1 MNEYKIE
8 ILNARIILPNILM
21 NLWRETIKLIFH
33 SEKKKL
39 LINIKFSEVL
49 MNLIKYMINYW
60 NKKIIKLILLYL
72 KKYYDTLIVRE
83 KVKEKKEREPEKI
96 KQEELDKE
104 NTWRNKKN
112 EKRINPLKDFE
123 KAKERIKEY
132 HLKLKFYDNI
142 ESYSSFKYD
151 INRVYDYDIKN
162 DYNNQLRE
170 FYKGKERE
178 KGRDWD
184 EKIER
189 SKFKAAV

>member
-1 MNEYKIE
+1 
-8 ILNARIILPNILM
+8 
-21 NLWRETIKLIFH
+21 
-33 SEKKKL
+33 
-39 LINIKFSEVL
+39 

>member
-104 NTWRNKKN
+104 NKWRNKKN

>member
-1 MNEYKIE
+1 MNKYKIE

>member
-1 MNEYKIE
+1 MNEYKIK

-72 KKYYDTLIVRE
+72 KKYYDTLIERE

-189 SKFKAAV
+189 SKFKSAV